1 MTRMMKRILLIVGMI
16 TAGLA
21 LLSALALAP
30 LLITA
35 FFNHNGA
42 AAGWAII
49 CSLVFPIMS
58 MASATLLGILKR

>member
-1 MTRMMKRILLIVGMI
+1 MKRVLLIVGMV
-16 TAGLA
+16 TAGVA
-21 LLSALALAP
+21 LLSALALTP

-42 AAGWAII
+42 AAGWAIA
-49 CSLVFPIMS
+49 CSLVFPVMA